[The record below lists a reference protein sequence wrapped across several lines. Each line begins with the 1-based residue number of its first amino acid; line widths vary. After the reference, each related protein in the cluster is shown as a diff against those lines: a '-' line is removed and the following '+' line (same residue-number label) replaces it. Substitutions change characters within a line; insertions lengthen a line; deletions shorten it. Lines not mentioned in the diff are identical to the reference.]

1 MNRFLTPVACFKRS
15 HDTGDNKR
23 LSEPAER
30 EQESGRWR
38 SDAVHCQRRKT
49 ALRPSFRISVDMNQ
63 RIACFGEVLLRLSAP
78 GKELLLQS
86 PSFAAHVGGAEANVA
101 VSLRRFG
108 RETSMISAAPDSTL
122 GRACADELRRHGV
135 DTQGLQF
142 REGRMGLYF
151 LTHGAGQR
159 PAEVLYDRADSA
171 FALAP
176 PSAYDW
182 NALLRGIA
190 WLHVSGVTPAVSQS
204 AANAAMLAMTTA
216 RAAGASV
223 SFDCNFRPRLWGA
236 RASGAAPFLRAL
248 CEQADL
254 IFGDER
260 DIAFMLGS
268 ATTDAAAAEQ
278 RRRAADAAFG
288 AFPHLKHMACTERT
302 RHSVDVQQLMGC
314 LYAKSESWMSRAW
327 PLHGIVDRIGAGDAF
342 AAGVLH
348 GLIGNFPPQRVVDF
362 ATAAACLKHSIP
374 GDFNLASAADVE
386 AILSEQTTDVRR

>member
-1 MNRFLTPVACFKRS
+1 
-15 HDTGDNKR
+15 
-23 LSEPAER
+23 
-30 EQESGRWR
+30 
-38 SDAVHCQRRKT
+38 
-49 ALRPSFRISVDMNQ
+49 MNQ
-63 RIACFGEVLLRLSAP
+63 TIVCFGEVLLRLSAP

-86 PSFAAHVGGAEANVA
+86 PSLAAHVGGAEANVA
-101 VSLRRFG
+101 VALRQFG
-108 RETSMISAAPDSTL
+108 RETRMVSVLPDSTL
-122 GRACADELRRHGV
+122 GRACAAELRRHGV
-135 DTQGLQF
+135 SIDSIQY
-142 REGRMGLYF
+142 RDGRMGLYF
-151 LTHGAGQR
+151 LTHGAGVR

-176 PSAYDW
+176 PTAYDW
-182 NALLRGIA
+182 GALLRGA
-190 WLHVSGVTPAVSQS
+190 ANFHVSGITPAVSQS
-204 AANAAMLAMTTA
+204 AANAALLAMTAA

-260 DIAFMLGS
+260 DIAFMLG
-268 ATTDAAAAEQ
+268 DAAKDESPADK
-278 RRRAADAAFG
+278 RRRAADAAFN
-288 AFPHLKHMACTERT
+288 AFPHLEHMACTERT
-302 RHSVDVQQLMGC
+302 RHSVDVQQLVGC
-314 LYAKSESWMSRAW
+314 LYAKSEAWISRSH

-348 GLIGNFPPQRVVDF
+348 GLMSGFPPQKVIDF

-386 AILSEQTTDVRR
+386 AVLAEQTTDVRR

>member
-1 MNRFLTPVACFKRS
+1 
-15 HDTGDNKR
+15 
-23 LSEPAER
+23 
-30 EQESGRWR
+30 
-38 SDAVHCQRRKT
+38 
-49 ALRPSFRISVDMNQ
+49 MNQ
-63 RIACFGEVLLRLSAP
+63 AIACFGEVLLRLSSP

-86 PSFAAHVGGAEANVA
+86 PGFAAHVGGAEANVA
-101 VSLRRFG
+101 VSLRRLG
-108 RETSMISAAPDSTL
+108 RETRMISVLPDSTL
-122 GRACADELRRHGV
+122 GRACAAELRRHGV
-135 DTQGLQF
+135 DTDNIQY
-142 REGRMGLYF
+142 RAGRMGLYF

-176 PSAYDW
+176 PTDYDW
-182 NALLRGIA
+182 SALLRGVA
-190 WLHVSGVTPAVSQS
+190 WLHVSGITPAVSQS
-204 AANAAMLAMTTA
+204 AANAAMLAMTAA

-260 DIAFMLGS
+260 DIAFMLG
-268 ATTDAAAAEQ
+268 AANDGSPASI
-278 RRRAADAAFG
+278 RRRAADAAFS

-302 RHSVDVQQLMGC
+302 RHSVDVQQLVGC
-314 LYAKSESWMSRAW
+314 LYAKSETWISRSY
-327 PLHGIVDRIGAGDAF
+327 PLYGIVDRIGAGDAF

-348 GLIGNFPPQRVVDF
+348 GLISALPPQQVIDF

-374 GDFNLASAADVE
+374 GDFNLASVADVE
-386 AILSEQTTDVRR
+386 AVLAEQTTDVRR